1 MHVDR
6 FTHILRAI
14 LLHCAVNSD
23 LRAGTDFNS
32 IGAGAKIADVSV
44 GFVGDNGVF
53 LDMNNSVIA
62 QADGIFIAD
71 AVNGFIIVAAHFYA
85 PVIT

>member
-6 FTHILRAI
+6 FAHILRTI

-23 LRAGTDFNS
+23 LRTGTDFDS
-32 IGAGAKIADVSV
+32 IGAGAKIANVPV
-44 GFVGDNGVF
+44 GCVGDNGVF
-53 LDMNNSVIA
+53 FDMNSSIIA

-71 AVNGFIIVAAHFYA
+71 TID
-85 PVIT
+85 

>member
-1 MHVDR
+1 MNVDR
-6 FTHILRAI
+6 FAHILRAI
-14 LLHCAVNSD
+14 LLHCTVNSD
-23 LRAGTDFNS
+23 FRAGTNFDS

-53 LDMNNSVIA
+53 FDMNNSIIA

-71 AVNGFIIVAAHFYA
+71 AVN
-85 PVIT
+85 